1 MNHLKNNIKSSHNK
15 SYKKNIEKGGGGEET
30 KNEKYKKRLKRN
42 SDNKILFLFCFLKKD
57 MFCYET

>member
-1 MNHLKNNIKSSHNK
+1 MKSSHNK
-15 SYKKNIEKGGGGEET
+15 SYKRNIEKGGGEEP

-42 SDNKILFLFCFLKKD
+42 RDTQILCLFCFLKKD

>member
-1 MNHLKNNIKSSHNK
+1 MKSSHNK
-15 SYKKNIEKGGGGEET
+15 SYKRNIEKGGGEET

>member
-1 MNHLKNNIKSSHNK
+1 MKSSHNK
-15 SYKKNIEKGGGGEET
+15 SYKRNIEIGGGEET